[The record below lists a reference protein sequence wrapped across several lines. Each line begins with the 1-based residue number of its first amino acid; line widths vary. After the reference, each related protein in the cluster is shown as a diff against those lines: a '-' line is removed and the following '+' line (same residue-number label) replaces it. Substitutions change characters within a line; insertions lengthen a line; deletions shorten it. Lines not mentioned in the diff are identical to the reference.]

1 MDPVEENPELIYDLV
16 LDDNEDVATSKRR
29 GVRIAAA
36 LMALYYAGTNLR
48 HVWRIRRYRHLNRPK
63 LLENPRLDTPWQAV
77 LCSCEDCAFISTMGV
92 DVATFNYILSSGFRY
107 LWLTHPIPRDDVNPS
122 GATRLGQRSLD
133 AEGGLGVLLHYLSGT
148 MNETSLQQIFALVPS
163 VLTRYIHFLR
173 QILALTLEKI
183 PKARICWPKPD
194 KMQEYLQAIQLRH
207 PSVIGGFGFLDGL
220 SLPIG
225 ASSDADIERSTYN
238 GWLHLHCI
246 NNVLVFAPNGCVI
259 AAKVNAPGS
268 WHNSRTAAH
277 IYNLL
282 QDKTPASF
290 FLIADTA
297 FPCGGND
304 LAGKIKTPLK
314 HKDAL
319 PNNPIEAQD
328 AIDYSNTITSA

>member
-1 MDPVEENPELIYDLV
+1 MDPVEENPKLIYNLV
-16 LDDNEDVATSKRR
+16 LDDNKDVATSKRR
-29 GVRIAAA
+29 GVCIAAA

-48 HVWRIRRYRHLNRPK
+48 HVWRIRRYRHLNCPK

-77 LCSCEDCAFISTMGV
+77 LCSCKDCAFISTMGV
-92 DVATFNYILSSGFRY
+92 DVATFNYILLSGFCY

-122 GATRLGQRSLD
+122 GATQLGQRSLD

-148 MNETSLQQIFALVPS
+148 MNKTSLQQIFALVPL
-163 VLTRYIHFLR
+163 VLTS
-173 QILALTLEKI
+173 
-183 PKARICWPKPD
+183 RICWPKPD

-225 ASSDADIERSTYN
+225 ASSDADIKS
-238 GWLHLHCI
+238 LC
-246 NNVLVFAPNGCVI
+246 PNGCVI

-282 QDKTPASF
+282 QDKTPAGF

-297 FPCGGND
+297 FPCAGGND
-304 LAGKIKTPLK
+304 LAGKIKTLLK

-319 PNNPIEAQD
+319 PNNPIKAQD
-328 AIDYSNTITSA
+328 AIDYSNAITSA